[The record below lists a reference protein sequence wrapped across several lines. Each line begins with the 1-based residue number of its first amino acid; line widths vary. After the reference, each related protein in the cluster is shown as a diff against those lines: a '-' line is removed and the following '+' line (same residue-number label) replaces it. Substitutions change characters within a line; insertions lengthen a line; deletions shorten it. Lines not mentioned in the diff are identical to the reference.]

1 MKIVPLAPHHLN
13 QRSPEVIRDDTRETS
28 WSSNKKRVNE
38 CRGGRTRN
46 GRTLKS
52 EKNSGATVNP
62 PDGPKDSDL
71 VGGRGDGTKKDR
83 NWGLTP
89 LEIKCLGPF
98 RGSSWAWELG
108 DLGVDSFWKDVLR
121 LLRDFI
127 KLQATG
133 KSTVKVSA

>member
-1 MKIVPLAPHHLN
+1 MERFGEK
-13 QRSPEVIRDDTRETS
+13 RDTTRHS
-28 WSSNKKRVNE
+28 VKKRKRNE
-38 CRGGRTRN
+38 MNKRLGQQRQ
-46 GRTLKS
+46 LS

-98 RGSSWAWELG
+98 HGSSWAWELR
-108 DLGVDSFWKDVLR
+108 DLGVDSD
-121 LLRDFI
+121 
-127 KLQATG
+127 G
-133 KSTVKVSA
+133 KTSYDSLGTSSNFRQLENPP